1 MKYDKK
7 LAVDGVILPE
17 NYIDIFNGCVPNYL
31 KAEPYHLKYCEL
43 IWNDLS

>member
-17 NYIDIFNGCVPNYL
+17 NYIVNMRM
-31 KAEPYHLKYCEL
+31 KMRMKMRME
-43 IWNDLS
+43 